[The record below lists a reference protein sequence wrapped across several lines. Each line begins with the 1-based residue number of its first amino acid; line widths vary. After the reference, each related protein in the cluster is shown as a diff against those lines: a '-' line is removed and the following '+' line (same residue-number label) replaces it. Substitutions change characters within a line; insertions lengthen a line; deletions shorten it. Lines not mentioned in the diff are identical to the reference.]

1 MSRTIIV
8 GCLELEQKG
17 VIILHLLLRLR
28 NLVSRTNFLHFD
40 PPPSRP
46 WKILSFAFVF
56 LVFRDVSILIVSLNH
71 TCLWYNTACAW
82 LAAKS
87 ATFGL
92 LLAAIAIAIGVV
104 IRASLAWLAFFSTSN
119 LAVIL

>member
-1 MSRTIIV
+1 MAQTIV
-8 GCLELEQKG
+8 SGLELEQKG
-17 VIILHLLLRLR
+17 GIILHLLLRLR
-28 NLVSRTNFLHFD
+28 NLVSRTNLHLN
-40 PPPSRP
+40 PPTNRP
-46 WKILSFAFVF
+46 WEILSFAFVF
-56 LVFRDVSILIVSLNH
+56 LVFRDVSTLIVSLNH
-71 TCLWYNTACAW
+71 TCLWYNKACAW